1 MELRVEFAIFSDVT
15 FCRVQ
20 ILLAAGEKSRDEDM
34 KNNKENGILEKQKS
48 GIFLILSK
56 MRNNTGLFFLGGEAD
71 KGDEIGNLKLQQFGQ
86 ITF

>member
-34 KNNKENGILEKQKS
+34 KNNKENGILEKQKG
-48 GIFLILSK
+48 GIFS
-56 MRNNTGLFFLGGEAD
+56 NTFKNEKQYGFVFSRWRAD
-71 KGDEIGNLKLQQFGQ
+71 KGDEIGNFWDYNNLAK
-86 ITF
+86 